1 MATLSANDLTAKAEE
16 LVKKI
21 TGDNSLLDKFKAD
34 PKETVKAL
42 LQDKVSDDV
51 VTKITDIVKTKVK
64 VDDAKDIIGSIK
76 NLFKK

>member
-34 PKETVKAL
+34 PKETVKEL